1 MAVRL
6 DKQESIGHIVLDRPP
21 ANSYDKGFMEE
32 LDAAIEEAR
41 GDDTVKA
48 IVVRSAN
55 ERFFSAGADV
65 SVFAKSNLD
74 AQNAFVVCAN
84 EAIGKFE
91 QTPKI
96 VVAAINGHCLGGGLE
111 IALCCDFRIAAAG
124 CPRRGY
130 RRPGRARG
138 RARGPYG
145 RTSAGLRDGSDLRD
159 RSDQAR
165 DGAGLR
171 HAPGRRAKARARA
184 LDPALQERRRK
195 RRRDRVRGEAQ
206 AELQGKVATPSIRR
220 CEICIPRSNR
230 TRTACWMWETATLS
244 TGRHVATRAESRP
257 SSSTVARG
265 QGVRHGS
272 AGCSIRTPIAS
283 SCSISA
289 AAGGARR
296 TRAHLT
302 RISRETTPRT

>member
-1 MAVRL
+1 MADRL

-111 IALCCDFRIAAAG
+111 IALCCDFRIAAEG
-124 CPRRGY
+124 GY
-130 RRPGRARG
+130 RIGLPEVTLGLLPGTGGTQRLPRLVGRQKALDMMLRGTTLPPREALAAGIVDEVVPAAELVHKALEPANVYAKGPTLAIWRTKRAKVQG
-138 RARGPYG
+138 LGM
-145 RTSAGLRDGSDLRD
+145 GLRE
-159 RSDQAR
+159 
-165 DGAGLR
+165 GL
-171 HAPGRRAKARARA
+171 
-184 LDPALQERRRK
+184 D
-195 RRRDRVRGEAQ
+195 
-206 AELQGKVATPSIRR
+206 
-220 CEICIPRSNR
+220 
-230 TRTACWMWETATLS
+230 
-244 TGRHVATRAESRP
+244 
-257 SSSTVARG
+257 
-265 QGVRHGS
+265 
-272 AGCSIRTPIAS
+272 
-283 SCSISA
+283 
-289 AAGGARR
+289 
-296 TRAHLT
+296 
-302 RISRETTPRT
+302 